1 MKIFY
6 SCLEDYDMAIDDFIL
21 EYETFPLIENDE
33 DHVCDYCKE
42 RSAYRLRKM
51 EDVADHSDDM
61 V

>member
-21 EYETFPLIENDE
+21 EYETFPLIEKDE

-42 RSAYRLRKM
+42 RSTYRLRKM